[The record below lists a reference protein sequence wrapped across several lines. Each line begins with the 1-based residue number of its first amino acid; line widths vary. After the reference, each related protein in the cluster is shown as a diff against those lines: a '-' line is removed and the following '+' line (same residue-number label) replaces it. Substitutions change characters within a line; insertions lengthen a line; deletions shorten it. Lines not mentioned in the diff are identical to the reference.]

1 MKRLLPLLLLLFLPC
16 LGLADEL
23 TLTPAPC
30 GLSYA
35 FATDGDEFVL
45 LKYTAPAESGSMAL
59 YGPDGSFS
67 GSLALPLS
75 GAGGKVKVTVS
86 SLSQRTLFTGSATLP
101 AAEEADPPQGS
112 GKPTAKIRDFSLT
125 ETPEGLHYLFTAPG
139 ADYLTLQFKN
149 KQQSGT
155 LPIFPADEN
164 GRFEGE
170 LPLPL
175 TYARTLTT
183 VTVCSGSGKS
193 QLAQEK
199 ARKGWAPSD
208 PPERNPQGRL
218 SGVVVCIDP
227 GHQEVTQYVTE
238 PNGPGLQGSTTSK
251 GGMAQGSVTQRRE
264 HIVTLEIAYL
274 LRDELLRQGAEVVMT
289 RTRVDEYVSNLD
301 RCRLAEEGGA
311 DIMLRLHCDNR
322 SGSPNKRGLSVH
334 MPLHSD
340 YARAIGDADE
350 WRTMGNL
357 LLSAMQAA
365 VGYEQSSKTGN
376 VSLSDK
382 YVGNNWAK
390 MPCFL
395 VEMGYMTNAREDVLL
410 SQPTYQQ
417 WLCEGMAQGVYEIAL
432 HRGLI
437 QREPSGGE
445 GAE

>member
-16 LGLADEL
+16 LALADGL
-23 TLTPAPC
+23 TLTPAPAA
-30 GLSYA
+30 LAYA

-45 LKYTAPAESGSMAL
+45 LTYTTPTESGSLTL
-59 YGPDGSFS
+59 YGAEGSFS
-67 GSLALPLS
+67 GTLALPLS
-75 GAGGKVKVTVS
+75 SAGGKVKVTVS
-86 SLSQRTLFTGSATLP
+86 SLAQRTLFTGSATLP
-101 AAEEADPPQGS
+101 ASQEAASPQGS
-112 GKPTAKIRDFSLT
+112 GKPSAKIRDLTLT
-125 ETPEGLHYLFTAPG
+125 ETPQGLHYAFTAPG
-139 ADYLTLQFKN
+139 ADNLTLQFKN

-155 LPIFPADEN
+155 MTIFPVDED
-164 GRFEGE
+164 GRFEGD

-183 VTVCSGSGKS
+183 VTILNGSGKS

-199 ARKGWAPSD
+199 ARKGWAPAEA
-208 PPERNPQGRL
+208 PERNPEGRL

-238 PNGPGLQGSTTSK
+238 PNGPGLQGATTSK
-251 GGMAQGSVTQRRE
+251 GGMAQGTYTQRRE
-264 HIVTLEIAYL
+264 HIVTLEVAYL
-274 LRDELLRQGAEVVMT
+274 LRDELLRQGAEVVLT

-322 SGSPNKRGLSVH
+322 SGSPNKRGLSIH
-334 MPLHSD
+334 TPLHSD
-340 YARAIGDADE
+340 YAKAIGDAEE
-350 WRTMGNL
+350 WRAMGNL

-395 VEMGYMTNAREDVLL
+395 VEMGYMTNVREDVLL
-410 SQPTYQQ
+410 SQPTYQK
-417 WLCEGMAQGVYEIAL
+417 WLCEGMAQGVYDIAV

-437 QREPSGGE
+437 GQEGE
-445 GAE
+445 E

>member
-16 LGLADEL
+16 LALSEDL

-30 GLSYA
+30 SLSYA
-35 FATDGDEFVL
+35 FITGGDEFVL
-45 LKYTAPAESGSMAL
+45 LKYTAPTESGSLVL

-67 GSLALPLS
+67 GTLDLPLS
-75 GAGGKVKVTVS
+75 AEGGKVKVTVS
-86 SLSQRTLFTGSATLP
+86 SLAQRTLFTGSAALP
-101 AAEEADPPQGS
+101 AAEEAALPQGS
-112 GKPTAKIRDFSLT
+112 GKPDAKIRDLTLT
-125 ETPEGLHYLFTAPG
+125 ETPEGLHYAFTAPG

-155 LPIFPADEN
+155 MRIFPQDEG

-183 VTVCSGSGKS
+183 VTILSGSGKS

-199 ARKGWAPSD
+199 ARKGWAPYD
-208 PPERNPQGRL
+208 PPERNPEGRL
-218 SGVVVCIDP
+218 SGIVVCIDP
-227 GHQEVTQYVTE
+227 GHQENSQYVTE

-251 GGMAQGSVTQRRE
+251 GGMAQGVVTQRRE
-264 HIVTLEIAYL
+264 HIVTLEVAYR

-289 RTRVDEYVSNLD
+289 RTEVDEYVSNLD

-322 SGSPNKRGLSVH
+322 AGSPNKRGLSIQT
-334 MPLHSD
+334 PLHSD
-340 YARAIGDADE
+340 YARAIGDAEE
-350 WRTMGNL
+350 WRAMGNL
-357 LLSAMQAA
+357 LLSAMQEA

-395 VEMGYMTNAREDVLL
+395 VEMGFMTNAREDVLL

-417 WLCEGMAQGVYEIAL
+417 WLCEGMAQGVYDIAE
-432 HRGLI
+432 HRGLLG
-437 QREPSGGE
+437 QEAGE
-445 GAE
+445 

>member
-1 MKRLLPLLLLLFLPC
+1 MKRLLPLLLLLILPC
-16 LGLADEL
+16 LALADEL

-30 GLSYA
+30 ALSYA
-35 FATDGDEFVL
+35 FSTDEDEFVL
-45 LKYTAPAESGSMAL
+45 LKYTAPTESGSMTL
-59 YGPDGSFS
+59 YGAGGSFS
-67 GSLALPLS
+67 GELALPLS
-75 GAGGKVKVTVS
+75 GAGGKVKVTVE

-101 AAEEADPPQGS
+101 AEQEAASPQGS
-112 GKPTAKIRDFSLT
+112 GKPSAKIRDLT
-125 ETPEGLHYLFTAPG
+125 LIETPEGLRYAFTAPG

-149 KQQSGT
+149 KQQSGA
-155 LPIFPADEN
+155 LPIFPSDED

-183 VTVCSGSGKS
+183 VTILSGNGKS
-193 QLAQEK
+193 QLAQAQ
-199 ARKGWAPSD
+199 ARKGFAPGD
-208 PPERNPQGRL
+208 APQRNPEGRL
-218 SGVVVCIDP
+218 AGLVVCIDP

-251 GGMAQGSVTQRRE
+251 GGMAQGVYTQRRE
-264 HIVTLEIAYL
+264 HIVTLEVAYL
-274 LRDELLRQGAEVVMT
+274 LRDELLRQGAEVVLT
-289 RTRVDEYVSNLD
+289 RIQVDEYVSNLD

-322 SGSPNKRGLSVH
+322 SGSPNKRGLSIH
-334 MPLHSD
+334 TPLHSD
-340 YARAIGDADE
+340 YAKAIGDAEE
-350 WRTMGNL
+350 WRAMGNL

-365 VGYEQSSKTGN
+365 VGYEQSDKTGA
-376 VSLSDK
+376 VSLSDQ

-395 VEMGYMTNAREDVLL
+395 IEMGYMTNVREDILL

-417 WLCEGMAQGVYEIAL
+417 WLCEGMAQGVYDIAL

-437 QREPSGGE
+437 DQE
-445 GAE
+445 AEE